1 MTSSKSPQGPRHL
14 PARPGVTIV
23 LFQDGKCSS
32 IHYTQ
37 CPLTMGRVA
46 KVVTLLCFKEG
57 SQKPRSTGQFQLYFI
72 DLNSL
77 PSQT

>member
-14 PARPGVTIV
+14 PARPGVTII

-46 KVVTLLCFKEG
+46 KVVTLLCLRKG
-57 SQKPRSTGQFQLYFI
+57 LRSPEAQDSSNCILLT
-72 DLNSL
+72 
-77 PSQT
+77 